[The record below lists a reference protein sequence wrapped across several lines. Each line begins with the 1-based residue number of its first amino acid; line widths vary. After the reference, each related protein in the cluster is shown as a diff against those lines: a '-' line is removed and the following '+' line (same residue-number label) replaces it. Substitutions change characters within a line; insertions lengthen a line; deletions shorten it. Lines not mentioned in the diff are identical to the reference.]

1 MSIHRILAT
10 AIRVLRQLQHD
21 PRTVGLILVVPC
33 ALLAIMKYIFQDNRP
48 LFDSVA
54 PLLLGLYPLVM
65 MFLVTSVTT
74 LRERT
79 SGTLDRLMT
88 MPLSKF
94 DLMFGYAL
102 AFTVVAIVQAVLAGI
117 VTLTVL
123 QVPVQGSGVAIVGIA
138 TASAFLGTTLGLLV
152 SAFASSEFQAVQFMP
167 ALLFPQILTCGLFVP
182 RDQMATL
189 LQWFADI
196 MPLTYSLD
204 AMKQILL
211 YPSWTLQCTRD
222 LLVVL
227 GYGIALLLFGS
238 VTIRRTE

>member
-1 MSIHRILAT
+1 MSATRILAT
-10 AIRVLRQLQHD
+10 ALRVLRQLQHD

-33 ALLAIMKYIFQDNRP
+33 LLLVIMKYIFQDNRP
-48 LFDSVA
+48 LFDAVA

-94 DLMFGYAL
+94 DFMFGYAL
-102 AFTVVAIVQAVLAGI
+102 AFTGVAIFQAVLAGV
-117 VTLTVL
+117 VTLSVL
-123 QVPVQGSGVAIVGIA
+123 QVPVAGSGIAIVGIA

-182 RDQMATL
+182 RDQMATV
-189 LQWFADI
+189 LQWFADV

-204 AMKQILL
+204 AMKEILL
-211 YPSWTLQCTRD
+211 HPSWTAQCTRD
-222 LLVVL
+222 LVIVL
-227 GYGIALLLFGS
+227 AYGIGVLLVGS
-238 VTIRRTE
+238 ITIRRTE

>member
-1 MSIHRILAT
+1 MSIHRIFAT

-21 PRTVGLILVVPC
+21 PRTVGLILIVPC

-79 SGTLDRLMT
+79 SGTLDCLMS

-102 AFTVVAIVQAVLAGI
+102 AFTVVAIVQEVLAGI
-117 VTLTVL
+117 VTLSVL

-182 RDQMATL
+182 RDQIATL
-189 LQWFADI
+189 L
-196 MPLTYSLD
+196 
-204 AMKQILL
+204 
-211 YPSWTLQCTRD
+211 
-222 LLVVL
+222 
-227 GYGIALLLFGS
+227 
-238 VTIRRTE
+238 